1 MKQTLLVLLAVFAF
15 LPAGC
20 SKPVAYVSLPYRP
33 VSESLIQQYVAGT
46 SVENRAIEYMVLGN
60 GNDVILILAAI
71 HGSEKTGIP
80 LVLQLSK
87 YLQENPGLLDGRKVV
102 LVPAANPDGVA
113 HNYRFNA
120 RGVDLNRNFFAPDID
135 ETESAENAV
144 FAEPENRAL
153 EKIIRQY
160 KPGRIVSIHQP
171 LACID
176 YDGPGELIAAAM
188 AEHCSLPVR
197 KLGARPAS
205 LGSFAGVILD
215 IPIIT
220 VELTEEDSLL
230 SPDALWNLYGR
241 TLLAAIVY
249 PNRLR

>member
-1 MKQTLLVLLAVFAF
+1 MKQALLMLLSVPGF
-15 LPAGC
+15 LLAGC
-20 SKPVAYVSLPYRP
+20 SKPVTQVPLPYRLLLEP
-33 VSESLIQQYVAGT
+33 AIQQYVAGT

-60 GNDVILILAAI
+60 GSDVILILAAI
-71 HGSEKTGIP
+71 HGSEQAGIP

-87 YLQENPGLLDGRKVV
+87 YLQENPYLLDGHKVV
-102 LVPAANPDGVA
+102 LVPAANPDGVV

-120 RGVDLNRNFFAPDID
+120 RGVDLNRNFFAAGID

-188 AEHCSLPVR
+188 AEYCSLPVQ

-220 VELTEEDSLL
+220 VELTEEDGLL

-241 TLLAAIVY
+241 ALLAAIVY
-249 PNRLR
+249 PDKIR